1 MHGCGIEN
9 ESLQTLAD
17 AVHRQAVCGI
27 VLLLDMPLKRIVQ
40 DLQEARKNVK
50 KDDKAFRIDE

>member
-17 AVHRQAVCGI
+17 AVHRQVVCGI
-27 VLLLDMPLKRIVQ
+27 VLLDMPLKRIVQ

>member
-1 MHGCGIEN
+1 MYGCGIEN

-17 AVHRQAVCGI
+17 AVHRQVVCGI